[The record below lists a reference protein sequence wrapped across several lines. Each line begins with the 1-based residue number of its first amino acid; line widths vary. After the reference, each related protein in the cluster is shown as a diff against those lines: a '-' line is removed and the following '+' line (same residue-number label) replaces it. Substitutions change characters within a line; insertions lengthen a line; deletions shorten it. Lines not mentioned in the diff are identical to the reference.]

1 MGDITKIE
9 LTENPLQNITV
20 MAPYL
25 DEADQNKVFGMIL
38 GLLGYSG
45 KPRHHGPTPDAA

>member
-20 MAPYL
+20 IAPYL
-25 DEADQNKVFGMIL
+25 DEEDQNKVFGMIL
-38 GLLGYSG
+38 GLLRYSG
-45 KPRHHGPTPDAA
+45 KPRHHGSTPDAA